1 MMPFFFFRLTINCEV
16 KEPFVA
22 AHRLFVFPSLTVNYS
37 DIFSKPSRYVP
48 LQFFAA
54 LLTSRPRVLNVT
66 GTGELIK
73 DEDDDDDDDDA
84 GSWPIRCALPRQRRK
99 PRRAASTAHS
109 PLRLCN
115 LSVAQLL
122 IAMARAPSPS
132 LTSESSSGS
141 DYCVRARPVRSSA
154 QSRSSVLNKWGIKS

>member
-1 MMPFFFFRLTINCEV
+1 MPNLCFAPLVVFLIIIIFAVFHCCCAGAWTSLCARVVLRVSMMMPFFFFRLTINCEAR
-16 KEPFVA
+16 EPFVA
-22 AHRLFVFPSLTVNYS
+22 ADRLFVFPTLTVNYS

-84 GSWPIRCALPRQRRK
+84 GS
-99 PRRAASTAHS
+99 
-109 PLRLCN
+109 
-115 LSVAQLL
+115 
-122 IAMARAPSPS
+122 
-132 LTSESSSGS
+132 
-141 DYCVRARPVRSSA
+141 
-154 QSRSSVLNKWGIKS
+154 